1 MLRGAFKEQAPV
13 KGRGWP
19 SSLPPPCVTWILDSG
34 ELYALSHPTAPTI
47 DNLKKKTEII
57 RLSLLGCSMWKP
69 NWGALSWGP
78 AREDL
83 RALAGAQ
90 PPQIMTLN
98 CTQLSVFQHCLNNL
112 TCGSITSSQPDWFAL
127 CPEAGD
133 AISQTGLKSWEHQS
147 HSGRH
152 YYHCLRALLCARGAP
167 SQIQRLWSLPS
178 KPGVMSS
185 LVTGLGA
192 VKTGLQVQHLGL
204 GIASPG
210 GASHPPLTHPCL
222 GGLEDPSLSNGCRS
236 GWITTVLN

>member
-1 MLRGAFKEQAPV
+1 MLRGAFKERAPV

-83 RALAGAQ
+83 RSLAGAQ

-152 YYHCLRALLCARGAP
+152 YHHCLRALLCARVLPLRSRDFGHCLQSLEWWAP
-167 SQIQRLWSLPS
+167 WWPDLELW
-178 KPGVMSS
+178 KRVCKSS
-185 LVTGLGA
+185 TWVSGLLA
-192 VKTGLQVQHLGL
+192 LGER
-204 GIASPG
+204 
-210 GASHPPLTHPCL
+210 LTHPWL
-222 GGLEDPSLSNGCRS
+222 ILVWVG
-236 GWITTVLN
+236 